1 MAVFTVDGFDR
12 LQVSVYDMA
21 TTPPETI
28 LSEVILPAA
37 ELMIE
42 AMKDMITVLLHIRSG
57 SLLGSIKV
65 TRQGAGEGGT
75 YAVVAPD
82 QGAHPKSTR
91 GIRRPRAQGGG
102 GGHYQG
108 TNAEIGFILEYGTS
122 RISGRHWI
130 EAAVNDARED
140 IYAAMAEAWYAI
152 IERKWAA

>member
-1 MAVFTVDGFDR
+1 MAVFKIDGFDK

-28 LSEVILPAA
+28 LSDVILPAA

-57 SLLGSIKV
+57 SLLNSIKV

-82 QGAHPKSTR
+82 QGHHPKSSTGKR
-91 GIRRPRAQGGG
+91 QPRAQGGG
-102 GGHYQG
+102 GGSYSG
-108 TNAEIGFILEYGTS
+108 TNAEVGFILEYGTS
-122 RISGRHWI
+122 RIPGRHWI
-130 EAAVNDARED
+130 EAAVNDALED
-140 IYAAMAEAWYAI
+140 IYAAMAAAWYAI